1 MAADNHAIRQSVSAN
16 IARFAPH
23 SVALVFLVMVAASW
37 RRWATPLV
45 DTGREMDLPRRL
57 LEGELLYRDVH
68 YIYAPLSPYINAL
81 IYSVFGV
88 HHDVL
93 IFTGLAGAAIIAL
106 MCYRIARRLLAPA
119 PASVAVLLIIVM
131 CVFRL
136 YGNLIAPYSYAAL
149 HGAVCALAALFTA
162 LRYAERGKW
171 ADLLGAGVL
180 VGLAGITKLEFAP
193 PAAAAVIAATF
204 ALHHKDIRTLALRLG
219 SSGLIGAAVGLPFYG
234 WWFFKLGW
242 RMLIV
247 DCHLLFTHLPPS
259 LIHYN
264 AWRAGTDYPWRSLAA
279 MFGSAAVW
287 VLVAASIFLC
297 CVITNRTKPLL
308 PNVRNAMLII
318 GAAIAIIFAAAI
330 GAGGWDGSPMRAVP
344 LALLAVTVR
353 EAWRIRRK
361 GLDNPRLAALFVIAI
376 FSLTM
381 LVRVVMRVPS
391 SGPYG
396 GFMLPAAYIFV
407 FYLLVEELP
416 RFIERI
422 TRDKRNVATAR
433 ALGTGAILL
442 LVLIAGGDTLIRF
455 RTKFVGEVATPRGH
469 MLLERRHDPAYIE
482 AIDFLQKHSAPGDA
496 IAVFPEGSDLAFL
509 TDRRMPL
516 RHQILLP
523 GLMSEADELRAIEQ
537 LASEPVRYVFITN
550 RPTGEFGAAV
560 WGRDYY
566 QRLDTA
572 IRSDY
577 RVVKVCG
584 RNRDPE
590 IEIGDR
596 EYFIKILERK

>member
-1 MAADNHAIRQSVSAN
+1 MAANNRSIRQSGFPN
-16 IARFAPH
+16 ISRFAH
-23 SVALVFLVMVAASW
+23 YSVALVFLVMVAASW
-37 RRWATPLV
+37 RRWTTPIV

-81 IYSVFGV
+81 LYSVFGL

-93 IFTGLAGAAIIAL
+93 IFTGLAGAALIAL
-106 MCYRIARRLLAPA
+106 LCYRIAGRLLAA
-119 PASVAVLLIIVM
+119 PLASVAVLLILVM

-149 HGAVCALAALFTA
+149 HGAVCALASLLCA
-162 LRYAERGKW
+162 LRYAGRGRW
-171 ADLLGAGVL
+171 VDLLGAGAL
-180 VGLAGITKLEFAP
+180 VGLAGITKLEFAL

-204 ALHHKDIRTLALRLG
+204 ALHHKDVRTFALRLG
-219 SSGLIGAAVGLPFYG
+219 SAGLIGAAIGLPLYG

-242 RMLIV
+242 RTLIV
-247 DCHLLFTHLPPS
+247 DCHLLLTHLPPS
-259 LIHYN
+259 LVYYN
-264 AWRAGTDYPWRSLAA
+264 SWRSGADHPWRSLAA

-287 VLVAASIFLC
+287 VLIAAVILLC
-297 CVITNRTKPLL
+297 CVIRNRTKPLV
-308 PNVRNAMLII
+308 PNVRNATLAII
-318 GAAIAIIFAAAI
+318 AAMAVIFAAAI
-330 GAGGWDGSPMRAVP
+330 GAGGWDGSPMRAIP
-344 LALLAVTVR
+344 FALLAVIVR
-353 EAWRIRRK
+353 EVWKIRRK
-361 GLDNPRLAALFVIAI
+361 TPDDPRSAALLVIAV

-396 GFMLPAAYIFV
+396 GFILPTAYIFG
-407 FYLLVEELP
+407 FYLLVAELP
-416 RFIERI
+416 RIIERL
-422 TRDKRNVATAR
+422 TQDKTNLATAR
-433 ALGTGAILL
+433 TLATGAVLL
-442 LVLIAGGDTLIRF
+442 LILIAGGNTLVRF

-469 MLLERRHDPAYIE
+469 FLVERPHDPAYIE

-496 IAVFPEGSDLAFL
+496 IAVLPEGSDLAFL
-509 TDRRMPL
+509 TGRRMPL

-537 LASEPVRYVFITN
+537 LASLPVRYVFITN
-550 RPTGEFGAAV
+550 RPTREFGAAV

-566 QRLDTA
+566 QRLDAA